1 MSSETQEKILLV
13 DDDPNLLAGMSRQLR
28 GKYNVTTALGGAE
41 GLSAMAEQGPFAVVI
56 SDMRMPEMNGIQFLT
71 KAAETAPDTVRMMLT
86 GNADLETAM
95 HALNEGNIFRFLVKP
110 CHRSTIEWTLG
121 DGIRQYRLV
130 RAEKELLE
138 KTLKGSVRVLTN
150 ILELVNPLAFSR
162 TSRLRHYVRQVVKQ
176 LELKD
181 AWQFELAAML
191 SQIGCVSVPPDTLS
205 RLFAGADLP
214 ASEVAMYR
222 QHPEIGG
229 ELLAHIPRLGV
240 VSRIVAGQMLSLKDH
255 GVSSHELP
263 KDQGVLGA
271 LILRTAADFDDLIT
285 RGFTHNQAVGHLHK
299 TGSERHPAIVEAFKQ
314 IEPIKVSSD
323 VKLVSV
329 HSLNESMVLAE
340 DIRTTHDVLVAAKG
354 QQVTLSVATLLRNYV
369 GRHEINE
376 KVSIYQP
383 SAATVEAASQA
394 AVTI

>member
-1 MSSETQEKILLV
+1 MSRENLEKILVV
-13 DDDPNLLAGMSRQLR
+13 DDDPNLLAGMNRQLR
-28 GKYNVTTALGGAE
+28 GKYNVTTAQSGQE
-41 GLSAMAEQGPFAVVI
+41 GLEFIQDQGPFAVVI

-71 KAAETAPDTVRMMLT
+71 QAAERAPDTVRMMLT

-110 CHRSTIEWTLG
+110 CHRSTLEWTLE

-138 KTLKGSVRVLTN
+138 QTLKGSVKVLTN

-162 TSRLRHYVRQVVKQ
+162 TSRLRHYVRQVVRTMQ
-176 LELKD
+176 LED
-181 AWQFELAAML
+181 SWQYELAAML

-214 ASEVAMYR
+214 ASEIAMYR

-229 ELLAHIPRLGV
+229 ELLAHIPRLGIV
-240 VSRIVAGQMLSLKDH
+240 ARMVAGQMLSLKDH

-263 KDQGVLGA
+263 KDKGILGG
-271 LILRTAADFDDLIT
+271 LVLRTSADFDDLIT

-299 TGSERHPAIVEAFKQ
+299 NSADHHPAVVESFKQ

-323 VKLVSV
+323 IKLVSV
-329 HSLNESMVLAE
+329 QTLNESMVLAE
-340 DIRTTHDVLVAAKG
+340 DIRTTQDVLVAAKG
-354 QQVTLSVATLLRNYV
+354 QQITLSVATLLKNYV
-369 GRHEINE
+369 RRHEINE
-376 KVSIYQP
+376 KISIYQP
-383 SAATVEAASQA
+383 SATKVTVAPQPA
-394 AVTI
+394 AVD

>member
-1 MSSETQEKILLV
+1 MSRETQEKILLV
-13 DDDPNLLAGMSRQLR
+13 DDDPNLLAGMNRQLR

-41 GLSAMAEQGPFAVVI
+41 GLQMMAEQGPYSVVI

-71 KAAETAPDTVRMMLT
+71 RASEIAPDTVRMMLT

-110 CHRSTIEWTLG
+110 CHRSTLEWTLE

-138 KTLKGSVRVLTN
+138 KTLKGSVKVLTN

-162 TSRLRHYVRQVVKQ
+162 TSRLRFYVREIVKQ
-176 LELKD
+176 LKLSD
-181 AWQFELAAML
+181 SWQFELAAML

-222 QHPEIGG
+222 QHPELGA
-229 ELLAHIPRLGV
+229 ELLAHIPRLGI
-240 VSRIVAGQMLSLKDH
+240 VSRIVGGQMLSLKDH
-255 GVSSHELP
+255 GISSHELP
-263 KDQGVLGA
+263 KDQGILGA
-271 LILRTAADFDDLIT
+271 LILRTVADFDDLIT

-299 TGSERHPAIVEAFKQ
+299 TASEHHPAVVEAFKQ
-314 IEPIKVSSD
+314 ISPIKISSD

-329 HSLNESMVLAE
+329 RSLNESMVLAE
-340 DIRTTHDVLVAAKG
+340 DIRTTSNVLVAAKG

-369 GRHEINE
+369 GRNEINE

-383 SAATVEAASQA
+383 ISGQIEAAQQPVA
-394 AVTI
+394 AG